1 MQDESAVRVANL
13 ALSFCASSAFCF
25 WKSAGAAAENAA
37 RARTTN
43 VENLAEIMSEDYCRG
58 WKTDEDENVK
68 CGCIA
73 EARYKER
80 DASRADG
87 RRERD
92 ERAGW

>member
-43 VENLAEIMSEDYCRG
+43 VENLADIIVEDYCRG
-58 WKTDEDENVK
+58 WKTDENVK

-73 EARYKER
+73 EGRYKEWE
-80 DASRADG
+80 ASRADG